1 MRQLFWMIRLLLS
14 ASSSKAHASTEA
26 ADGGFLAGV
35 LHPVLGFDHLLAMVA
50 VGLLSVQMG
59 GRAIWSVPTAFV
71 LVMALGGAIGLQGTA
86 LPHVEGVIA
95 LSVFALG
102 FVIALSARPQ
112 TFLGMAFVGFFALF
126 HGHAHGA
133 EIPRLAEPAAYV
145 GGFMLATAALHVMG
159 VLIGELCR
167 MFPNPAATRA
177 LLGAGVAGVGA
188 HMLLLSYGIV

>member
-1 MRQLFWMIRLLLS
+1 MER
-14 ASSSKAHASTEA
+14 
-26 ADGGFLAGV
+26 ADGLCARYGAGRRDRPARNGPSACRRRHRSVGFCARLR
-35 LHPVLGFDHLLAMVA
+35 HCSQRP
-50 VGLLSVQMG
+50 
-59 GRAIWSVPTAFV
+59 
-71 LVMALGGAIGLQGTA
+71 
-86 LPHVEGVIA
+86 
-95 LSVFALG
+95 
-102 FVIALSARPQ
+102 RPQ

-145 GGFMLATAALHVMG
+145 GGFMLATAALHIMG